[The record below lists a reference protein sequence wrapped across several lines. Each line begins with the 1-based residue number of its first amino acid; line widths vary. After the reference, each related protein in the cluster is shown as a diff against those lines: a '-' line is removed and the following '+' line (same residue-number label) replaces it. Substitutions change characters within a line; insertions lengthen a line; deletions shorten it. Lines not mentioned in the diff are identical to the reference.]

1 MSEKGSKKAMSKL
14 VKSIGFHNTI
24 NVLLKKDGLSITSN
38 DIWIPNSVS
47 PTKEVGLSVFLR
59 SNFDAQV
66 ATDSIKWWLYKGSA
80 APKWDL
86 ISTCTIN
93 GKRGILLVEAKAHC
107 TELEQECKGKALT
120 HGASDNSKKNHEQI
134 ALAITEANTHITDE
148 IAGIALSRDTCY
160 QFSNRVAHA
169 WWLANQGIPVALMYL
184 GFLNVKDM
192 SDKYKTFESHK
203 EWEDCFAEHTKI
215 VGADALV
222 DKTIN
227 CGKSTF
233 TLICDS
239 IEIK

>member
-14 VKSIGFHNTI
+14 VKSIGFHNII

-47 PTKEVGLSVFLR
+47 PTKEVGLNVFLR
-59 SNFDAQV
+59 SNFDVQV
-66 ATDSIKWWLYKGSA
+66 ANDSIKWWLYKGSA

-93 GKRGILLVEAKAHC
+93 GKRGILLVEAKAHKG
-107 TELEQECKGKALT
+107 ELKNDKKNIKKEAT
-120 HGASDNSKKNHEQI
+120 TDSKKNHEQI
-134 ALAITEANTHITDE
+134 ALAIAEANTHIKGD
-148 IAGIALSRDTCY
+148 IADIALSRDSCY

-169 WWLANQGIPVALMYL
+169 WWLANQGIPVVLLYL
-184 GFLNVKDM
+184 GFLNCEDM
-192 SDKYKTFESHK
+192 SDNYKTFKTDK
-203 EWEDCFAEHTKI
+203 EWEDCFTGHTEI
-215 VGADALV
+215 VGAEGLV
-222 DKTIN
+222 GKTIN

-239 IEIK
+239 IKIK